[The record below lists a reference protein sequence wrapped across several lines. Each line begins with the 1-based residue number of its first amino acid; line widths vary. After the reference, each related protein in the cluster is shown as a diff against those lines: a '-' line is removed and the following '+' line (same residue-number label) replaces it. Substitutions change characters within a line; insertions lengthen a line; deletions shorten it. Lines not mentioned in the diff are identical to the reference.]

1 MTLRDDLNSCTP
13 RLRRYARALAA
24 GTAASSSLADD
35 LVHAALIRALGA
47 RQIGSSA
54 DLSVRLYA
62 TVTQL
67 HRDTLVAGHEMRAS
81 GSGRPTMVSTSLAPA
96 LARQT
101 RLSTGL
107 MSLPLEE
114 REALLLVALEGFD
127 QTDAARILRIS
138 RQTLVGRLG
147 NARRALDAHLQA
159 QPKPTTRPT
168 TAPIGSSRRDVPYLR
183 LVT

>member
-1 MTLRDDLNSCTP
+1 MTLRDDLDACTP
-13 RLRRYARALAA
+13 RLRRYARALAT
-24 GTAASSSLADD
+24 GIGASSSLADD
-35 LVHAALIRALGA
+35 LVQAALIRALGA
-47 RQIGSSA
+47 RQIGSTA

-67 HRDTLVAGHEMRAS
+67 HRDMLIAGRELRAS
-81 GSGRPTMVSTSLAPA
+81 GSGRPTMISAPLVPA

-101 RLSTGL
+101 RLSAGL

-147 NARRALDAHLQA
+147 SARRALDAYLKT
-159 QPKPTTRPT
+159 QPDTPHRGPSTR
-168 TAPIGSSRRDVPYLR
+168 GREVPYLR